1 MTTFR
6 VYPCWRYAAAET
18 PLGYEA
24 RLCPTAA
31 DVEALGDGWIDTPA
45 PFVAALAAR
54 ESAPGEALAPPTP
67 DRPPPAHR
75 DTVPVSP
82 ASSAKRQRASP
93 RREPA
98 P

>member
-1 MTTFR
+1 MIAH
-6 VYPCWRYAAAET
+6 PCWRYAASDT
-18 PLGYEA
+18 PPGYEA
-24 RLCPTAA
+24 RLCATAA
-31 DVEALGDGWIDTPA
+31 DVAALGADWIDTPA
-45 PFVAALAAR
+45 PFLAARAAR

-67 DRPPPAHR
+67 DRPPPAPR